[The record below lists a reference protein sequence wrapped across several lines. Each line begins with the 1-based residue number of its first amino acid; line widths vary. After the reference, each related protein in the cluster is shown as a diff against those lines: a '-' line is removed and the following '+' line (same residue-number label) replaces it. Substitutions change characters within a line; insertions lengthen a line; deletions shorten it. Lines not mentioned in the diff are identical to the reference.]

1 MFSSVEDI
9 QKASREEIIQYLEGW
24 GVACYD
30 DESTSLLRE
39 AAIDTFNTEG
49 Y

>member
-1 MFSSVEDI
+1 MFENI
-9 QKASREEIIQYLEGW
+9 AQIRHASREEIIQYLEWW

-39 AAIDTFNTEG
+39 AAIDTFKTEQC
-49 Y
+49 